1 MEWEAVTGIMY
12 YEYTDQKYVRRY
24 DIRLKMEEGAHME
37 VFLEYDSSGSW
48 ISAGTV
54 KASKLLSATLPVR
67 PRRCDHMRMKLEG
80 TGNVRVL
87 SIARI
92 LVKGSDMS

>member
-1 MEWEAVTGIMY
+1 MY

-24 DIRLKMEEGAHME
+24 DIRLKMDVGAHME
-37 VFLEYDSSGSW
+37 VFLEYDSSGTW

-54 KASKLLSATLPVR
+54 NASTLLSATLPVR
-67 PRRCDHMRMKLEG
+67 PRRCDHMRIKLQG